1 MYHILMRRRTEIPL
15 NRILVLLLEILL
27 MSPLMALYPQSL
39 ASAVNTFDI
48 IGRGAY
54 LYRKDGTVTVIC
66 HPVDEEFFCW
76 MMNINGSAAQ
86 HDHSRSLYRGRF
98 VVPNGSYPVFVM
110 NVRNNTDH
118 TIIFGPSD
126 ITINEMKVSILELRN
141 ERFEIAE
148 TITVPGNS
156 ETKVF
161 IYTDETTVKN
171 RLELEKLIV
180 NFREFSFDFR
190 NNPAW
195 DFLKNDVVI
204 YLKY

>member
-1 MYHILMRRRTEIPL
+1 MRRRLERPL
-15 NRILVLLLEILL
+15 NWTLVLLLEISLI
-27 MSPLMALYPQSL
+27 SPLMALYPQSL
-39 ASAVNTFDI
+39 ASAVHTFDI

-66 HPVDEEFFCW
+66 HPVDEEFFSW
-76 MMNINGSAAQ
+76 MMNTNGSAAQ
-86 HDHSRSLYRGRF
+86 QDHSRSLYKDRF
-98 VVPNGSYPVFVM
+98 VVANGSYPVFVM
-110 NVRNNTDH
+110 NVTNNTDR

-148 TITVPGNS
+148 TIIVPGNS

-161 IYTDETTVKN
+161 IYTDETTVKT
-171 RLELEKLIV
+171 RSELEKLIV
-180 NFREFSFDFR
+180 NFRQFSFDFR

>member
-1 MYHILMRRRTEIPL
+1 MRRRTEIPL
-15 NRILVLLLEILL
+15 NRILVLFLETILIT
-27 MSPLMALYPQSL
+27 PLMALYPQSL
-39 ASAVNTFDI
+39 ASAVHTFDI
-48 IGRGAY
+48 IGKGAY

-76 MMNINGSAAQ
+76 MMNTNGSAAQ
-86 HDHSRSLYRGRF
+86 HDQSRSLYRDRF
-98 VVPNGSYPVFVM
+98 VVANGSYPVFVM
-110 NVRNNTDH
+110 NVRNNTDR

-148 TITVPGNS
+148 TIIVPGNS
-156 ETKVF
+156 ETKIF
-161 IYTDETTVKN
+161 IYTDETTVKS
-171 RLELEKLIV
+171 RSELEKLIV
-180 NFREFSFDFR
+180 NFRQFSFDFQ